1 MPAVT
6 VAALQAL
13 GASLRP
19 DTPVVVAGQ
28 GRVVL
33 VTRAALDTGAPR
45 ALVLYGEDDAP
56 AAAVVDPAVEPPL
69 PFDETAEVLS

>member
-6 VAALQAL
+6 VEHLQAL
-13 GASLRP
+13 CASLRP

-33 VTRAALDTGAPR
+33 VTRAALDTGAPS
-45 ALVLYGEDDAP
+45 ALVLYVEDAAP
-56 AAAVVDPAVEPPL
+56 ADAAVDPAVEPPL
-69 PFDETAEVLS
+69 PFEAAEVLS

>member
-6 VAALQAL
+6 VEHLQAL
-13 GASLRP
+13 CASLRP
-19 DTPVVVAGQ
+19 DVPVVVAGL

-45 ALVLYGEDDAP
+45 ALVLYVEDDAP
-56 AAAVVDPAVEPPL
+56 PVAVVDPAVEPPL
-69 PFDETAEVLS
+69 PFEAAEVLS

>member
-1 MPAVT
+1 MAAVT
-6 VAALQAL
+6 VEHLQAL
-13 GASLRP
+13 CASLRP
-19 DTPVVVAGQ
+19 DAPVVVA

-45 ALVLYGEDDAP
+45 ALVLYVEDDAP

-69 PFDETAEVLS
+69 PFEAAEVLS